1 MSHDV
6 DEEGWEYSF
15 SFQPSFAW
23 HGSHPWFHSFV
34 RRRRWLRK
42 RIKAHPQ
49 KESKKDDMKAAHMLA
64 AEYFTIHPKRD
75 VSPDSTGI
83 RTTADRSTYYSNTA
97 DEADVDEGFPDIC
110 DVNALM
116 AALKKSRIDRE
127 KIAAII
133 NFMENGGDELY
144 YLAERMAHIMAS
156 FIYQTSRRQVHS
168 LLLRA
173 LDEATVDV
181 DESGKSQAQENE
193 LKSRKK
199 ENLLKA
205 VQSAGIHI
213 NDEEYWSDIREKAT
227 EDEPPD
233 APIERKTLD
242 ATKPSG
248 NPGQG
253 PEIDENAHTD
263 IGDELRGIPDD
274 AHTSEEPGIK
284 WRKSNDSQGKGKERA

>member
-42 RIKAHPQ
+42 RIQVHPQ

-97 DEADVDEGFPDIC
+97 DQVDVDEGFQDTC
-110 DVNALM
+110 DVNALT
-116 AALKKSRIDRE
+116 AALKKARIDRE
-127 KIAAII
+127 KVAAVM

-156 FIYQTSRRQVHS
+156 FIYQTSRRQIHS

-173 LDEATVDV
+173 LDEATMAV
-181 DESGKSQAQENE
+181 DESDKSQTQENE
-193 LKSRKK
+193 LKTRKQ

-213 NDEEYWSDIREKAT
+213 NDEEYWSDIREKTT
-227 EDEPPD
+227 ENEPPD
-233 APIERKTLD
+233 APIERQTLD

-248 NPGQG
+248 KPGQG
-253 PEIDENAHTD
+253 PEIDEDAHID

-284 WRKSNDSQGKGKERA
+284 WRKSTDSQSKGKERA

>member
-42 RIKAHPQ
+42 RIKVRPQ
-49 KESKKDDMKAAHMLA
+49 EENKKNDMKAAHMLA

-75 VSPDSTGI
+75 ISPDSTGM
-83 RTTADRSTYYSNTA
+83 RTTTDRSTYYSNTA
-97 DEADVDEGFPDIC
+97 DEVDVDESFPDIT

-116 AALKKSRIDRE
+116 VALKKARLDRE
-127 KIAAII
+127 KVAALM

-144 YLAERMAHIMAS
+144 YLAERMTHIMAS

-168 LLLRA
+168 LLLKT
-173 LDEATVDV
+173 LDEATIAV
-181 DESGKSQAQENE
+181 DESDKSQNQEDE
-193 LKSRKK
+193 AKIRKK

-213 NDEEYWSDIREKAT
+213 NDEEYWSDIREKTT

-242 ATKPSG
+242 ATNPSG
-248 NPGQG
+248 RPGQG
-253 PEIDENAHTD
+253 PEIDEKAHTD
-263 IGDELRGIPDD
+263 IGDELRGIPDE

-284 WRKSNDSQGKGKERA
+284 WRKSSDSQGKGKERA

>member
-42 RIKAHPQ
+42 RIKVHPQ
-49 KESKKDDMKAAHMLA
+49 KESKEDDMKAAHMLA

-127 KIAAII
+127 KVAAII

-144 YLAERMAHIMAS
+144 YLPERMTHIMAS

-173 LDEATVDV
+173 LDEAAVDV
-181 DESGKSQAQENE
+181 DESDKSQTQENE

-213 NDEEYWSDIREKAT
+213 NDEEYWSDIREKTT
-227 EDEPPD
+227 ENEPPD
-233 APIERKTLD
+233 ARIERKTLD

-248 NPGQG
+248 KPGQG